1 MKFSKIIFTMLAL
14 LFLVGCGA
22 EKNSDMTTVSVG
34 SKGSDAE
41 IWNYIADSEAAKE
54 AGLDIQVQDITEGP
68 QINQAT
74 VEGEIDVNAFQNF
87 AYMNEFN
94 SDSANNS
101 LAVVGT
107 TYLEPFGLYSKKHES
122 LDDLAEGATIGVADY
137 PSDQARGLQLLAAH
151 DLIKLDDQLEGE
163 ASLADIVENPK
174 NLQFEEMNEN
184 TLPRVLDDMDGAV
197 FGNTIAMEA
206 GLNVFEDTIIY
217 EEVSEDNEQAVN
229 ILVTIEGREDE
240 EALQKLVDLYHS
252 EEVQKFIEEEF
263 GGTKIPVQMDDAA
276 IDQATY

>member
-1 MKFSKIIFTMLAL
+1 MLAL

-41 IWNYIADSEAAKE
+41 ICNYIADSEAAKE

-74 VEGEIDVNAFQNF
+74 AEGEIDVNAFQNF